1 MDLNKSIIE
10 SLKSNPA
17 ESANKSIVSEM
28 GQQFD
33 LIAKPILNL
42 SPHQQVAMRQ
52 VNSRIPEPIMHYDEV
67 KPLPNKKWIFQ
78 TWEVEFKDGVMTVK
92 ETVEKPFL
100 IVFKRTDK
108 EVRKVIKGGNIHQ
121 RFLNFMTA
129 ERKMS
134 NDAKNFFRTA
144 MVHHAH
150 SQDKIRHAKSPLGKT
165 VTQPIHTSSDMVSAV
180 EPTGLVNTD
189 FYDTGFAWGQS
200 VESLPDF

>member
-10 SLKSNPA
+10 SLKSNPV
-17 ESANKSIVSEM
+17 ESANKSIVSDM

-78 TWEVEFKDGVMTVK
+78 KWEVEFKDGVMTVK

-121 RFLNFMTA
+121 RFLNFMTD
-129 ERKMS
+129 ERRMS

-165 VTQPIHTSSDMVSAV
+165 VTQPIHTASDMVSAV

>member
-1 MDLNKSIIE
+1 MDLNKRIIE

-33 LIAKPILNL
+33 LIAEPILNL

-100 IVFKRTDK
+100 IVFK
-108 EVRKVIKGGNIHQ
+108 
-121 RFLNFMTA
+121 
-129 ERKMS
+129 
-134 NDAKNFFRTA
+134 
-144 MVHHAH
+144 
-150 SQDKIRHAKSPLGKT
+150 
-165 VTQPIHTSSDMVSAV
+165 
-180 EPTGLVNTD
+180 
-189 FYDTGFAWGQS
+189 
-200 VESLPDF
+200 

>member
-78 TWEVEFKDGVMTVK
+78 TW
-92 ETVEKPFL
+92 P
-100 IVFKRTDK
+100 
-108 EVRKVIKGGNIHQ
+108 
-121 RFLNFMTA
+121 
-129 ERKMS
+129 
-134 NDAKNFFRTA
+134 
-144 MVHHAH
+144 
-150 SQDKIRHAKSPLGKT
+150 
-165 VTQPIHTSSDMVSAV
+165 
-180 EPTGLVNTD
+180 
-189 FYDTGFAWGQS
+189 
-200 VESLPDF
+200 